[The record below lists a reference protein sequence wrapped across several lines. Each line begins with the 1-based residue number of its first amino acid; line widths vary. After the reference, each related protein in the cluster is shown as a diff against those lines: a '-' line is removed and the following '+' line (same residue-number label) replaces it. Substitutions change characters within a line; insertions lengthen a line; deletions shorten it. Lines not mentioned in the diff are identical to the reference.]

1 MTTDLFYN
9 PACKGKWYGIEEID
23 FYFYNTTVDP
33 EICYDG
39 KFYNAVEVECTMY
52 YDYEE
57 GGNTENY
64 TSFAEYMRTHKDDI
78 FELLENLKSMGEY
91 HLKPWNYRK

>member
-39 KFYNAVEVECTMY
+39 KFYNAVEVDASMY

-57 GGNTENY
+57 CGNCESY
-64 TSFAEYMRTHKDDI
+64 AEYMRTHKDDI
-78 FELLENLKSMGEY
+78 FELLEELKSNGDY
-91 HLKPWNYRK
+91 YLKPWNYRK